1 MKDLE
6 LFCTCGEALFGP
18 QWQSELARQLDVNLA
33 TMRRWATGKF
43 AIPPG
48 IWADLANMLAERQVE
63 IAELEPLL
71 KERAS
76 TSQ

>member
-1 MKDLE
+1 MKDLD

-63 IAELEPLL
+63 IAKLELLL

-76 TSQ
+76 TSK